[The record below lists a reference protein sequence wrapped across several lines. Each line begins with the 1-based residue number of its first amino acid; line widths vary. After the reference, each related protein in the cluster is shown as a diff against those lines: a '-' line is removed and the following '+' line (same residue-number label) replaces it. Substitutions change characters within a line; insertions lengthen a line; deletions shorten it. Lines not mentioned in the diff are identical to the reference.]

1 MSWVVEKVRIFV
13 NQWFLVNRHECIA
26 DQGCFVAEVSPNFGV
41 DANLFGGLKR
51 EVEQPVL
58 Q

>member
-1 MSWVVEKVRIFV
+1 MITEMSWVVEKIRIFV

-51 EVEQPVL
+51 EA
-58 Q
+58 